1 MIDDYEKAY
10 RERLATSKQK
20 CPICGEPVIDMRRY
34 PRYLC
39 FDCVMRAVDH
49 DGRLVSFTDLDT
61 DGGLSMRYQDKASP
75 DVVIESPFSTGF
87 PHVWVDGVECEVRV
101 AHFGGVVIQTTDWR
115 EYSSYFTK
123 K

>member
-20 CPICGEPVIDMRRY
+20 CPICGEPVIDMKRY

-39 FDCVMRAVDH
+39 SDCVMRAVDAE
-49 DGRLVSFTDLDT
+49 GRLVSFTDLDNG
-61 DGGLSMRYQDKASP
+61 DGLSMRYLDKASP
-75 DVVIESPFSTGF
+75 GVIFEAPSSTGY
-87 PHVWVDGVECEVRV
+87 PLVWVDGTECEVRV

-115 EYSSYFTK
+115 EYSSYFIK